1 MNKTRV
7 HSTITA
13 LFAAA
18 GLTLGGA
25 AFAANPGMSA
35 DAYKA
40 EKNRIDATYKTDNGA
55 CKSLSGNAQDV
66 CEVTA
71 KGKRDV
77 ARAEAEAVY
86 KNTAAARYDA
96 RKARVEANYKLAKEK
111 CDDLAGNNK
120 DVCMKE
126 AKSAEVRG
134 LADAKVDKVAA
145 ESGQASA
152 QKVAE
157 ARKDATED
165 KRDAEYKVAVE
176 KCDALAG
183 DVKDRCVAEAKRRF
197 GRS

>member
-7 HSTITA
+7 HSTVTA

-18 GLTLGGA
+18 SLGLAGVAFGA
-25 AFAANPGMSA
+25 TNPGMSA

-40 EKNRIDATYKTDNGA
+40 EKDRIDAAYKADKAA
-55 CKSLSGNAQDV
+55 CKPLSGNAQDV

-77 ARAEAEAVY
+77 AKAEAEAHY

-96 RKARVEANYKLAKEK
+96 RKAKVEADYKLAKEK

-120 DVCMKE
+120 DVCVKE
-126 AKSAEVRG
+126 AKAAEKRG
-134 LADAKVDKVAA
+134 LADAKVDKA
-145 ESGQASA
+145 
-152 QKVAE
+152 VAE
-157 ARKDATED
+157 GQPPQQVAEVKKDAAED
-165 KRDAEYKVAVE
+165 KRDAEYKVAKE

-183 DVKDRCVAEAKRRF
+183 DVKDRCVAEAKRKYNKT
-197 GRS
+197 